1 MYVNLLRLYLPDAK
15 KSQTLI
21 GRKQT
26 MLKPLGETMK
36 LVCKTALA
44 LTLGVAATTS
54 VSAQELTIAIVNNG
68 HMLNMQKVAGAYAVK
83 TGVTLNWVSLEE
95 GVLREQ
101 VTADT
106 ATSGGQYDIINIGMQ
121 EAPIWGAAGWIEPL
135 NFGDDYDLDDMLPAM
150 RNGLS
155 HDGQLYAAPFYG
167 ESSMVMYRKDLTDAA
182 GVSIKDNDS
191 WDNIKAAAAAIH
203 KPDDGVYGA
212 CLRGKPGWG
221 DNMAFITTV
230 VNSFGGAWFDKDMK
244 PVLNSQEWKDAI
256 NFYVDLL
263 GNYGPPG
270 SEGNSFNEIL
280 ALYNEGKCGM
290 WIDATIAASFLEV
303 DGVAYAQSPNAGNPV
318 GANWLW
324 AWAMAVPAGSPNAEE
339 SMKFIEWA
347 TSKEYI
353 KAVADHPEFGWGSVP
368 TGTRASTYA
377 YPEFQEAAGF
387 AAAEMA
393 AIESAAP
400 EATDLKPYVG
410 VQFAAIPEFP
420 EVGGAVA
427 QEMAAALSG
436 AKSVDEALEA
446 AQGAADAIMKEA
458 GYY

>member
-1 MYVNLLRLYLPDAK
+1 MKNLTLPGIA
-15 KSQTLI
+15 
-21 GRKQT
+21 
-26 MLKPLGETMK
+26 
-36 LVCKTALA
+36 LVATGLASHALA
-44 LTLGVAATTS
+44 DGHAK
-54 VSAQELTIAIVNNG
+54 ELTIAIVNNG
-68 HMLNMQKVAGAYAVK
+68 HMINMQKVAEAYTEE
-83 TGVTLNWVSLEE
+83 TGVALNWVSLEE

-101 VTADT
+101 VTSDT
-106 ATSGGQYDIINIGMQ
+106 ATGGGQYDVINIGMQ

-135 NFGDDYDLDDMLPAM
+135 AFGADYDMDDMLPAI

-155 HDGQLYAAPFYG
+155 HDGTLYAAPFYG

-182 GVSIKDNDS
+182 GVSISDNDS
-191 WDNIKAAAAAIH
+191 WDNIRAAAEAIH
-203 KPDDGVYGA
+203 NPDEVYGV

-230 VNSFGGAWFDKDMK
+230 VNSFGGAWFAADFRPQLD
-244 PVLNSQEWKDAI
+244 SEEWEAAI

-263 GNYGPPG
+263 GTYGPTG

-290 WIDATIAASFLEV
+290 WIDATIAASFLDV

-324 AWAMAVPAGSPNAEE
+324 AWAMAVPSGTDNADEA
-339 SMKFIEWA
+339 KAFIEWA
-347 TSKEYI
+347 TSKAYVQ
-353 KAVADHPEFGWGSVP
+353 AVANHPEFGWGSVP
-368 TGTRASTYA
+368 TGTRASTY
-377 YPEFQEAAGF
+377 EFSEFKDVAGF
-387 AAAEMA
+387 AYAELA
-393 AIESAAP
+393 AIGSAAP

-420 EVGGAVA
+420 QVGSAVA

-436 AKSVDEALEA
+436 AKSVEEALA
-446 AQGAADAIMKEA
+446 DAQSAADAIMSEA

>member
-1 MYVNLLRLYLPDAK
+1 M
-15 KSQTLI
+15 S
-21 GRKQT
+21 GS
-26 MLKPLGETMK
+26 
-36 LVCKTALA
+36 
-44 LTLGVAATTS
+44 AATAES
-54 VSAQELTIAIVNNG
+54 LTIAIVNNG
-68 HMLNMQKVAGAYAVK
+68 HMINMQTVAKAYTDE
-83 TGVTLNWVSLEE
+83 TGVELNWVSLEE

-101 VTADT
+101 VTSDT
-106 ATSGGQYDIINIGMQ
+106 ATGGGQYDVINIGMQ

-135 NFGDDYDLDDMLPAM
+135 NFSADYDVDDILPAM

-155 HDGQLYAAPFYG
+155 HEGTLYAAPFYG

-182 GVSIKDNDS
+182 GVTIADNDS
-191 WDNIKAAAAAIH
+191 WDNVKAAASAIH
-203 KPDDGVYGA
+203 DPDNGVYGA

-230 VNSFGGAWFDKDMK
+230 VNSFGGAWFDADGH
-244 PVLNSQEWKDAI
+244 PQLDSPEWNAAI

-280 ALYNEGKCGM
+280 ALYNEGKCGL

-324 AWAMAVPAGSPNAEE
+324 AWAMAIPAGSPNAEAAAD
-339 SMKFIEWA
+339 FIEWA
-347 TSKEYI
+347 TSKDYVQ
-353 KAVADHPEFGWGSVP
+353 AVGNHAEFGWGSVP
-368 TGTRASTYA
+368 TGQRASTYA
-377 YPEFQEAAGF
+377 IPEFQAAASF
-387 AAAEMA
+387 AAAELA

-400 EATDLKPYVG
+400 GSTDLKPYVG

-420 EVGGAVA
+420 EVGSAVA

-436 AKSVDEALEA
+436 AKSVEDALA
-446 AQGAADAIMKEA
+446 ASQEAADAIMREA
-458 GYY
+458 GYYE

>member
-1 MYVNLLRLYLPDAK
+1 MSLKNALRAA
-15 KSQTLI
+15 
-21 GRKQT
+21 
-26 MLKPLGETMK
+26 
-36 LVCKTALA
+36 TALSLISTGGA
-44 LTLGVAATTS
+44 F
-54 VSAQELTIAIVNNG
+54 AQETLTIAIVNNG
-68 HMLNMQKVAGAYAVK
+68 HMINMQKVAQAYTDE
-83 TGVTLNWVSLEE
+83 TGVELNWVSLEE

-101 VTADT
+101 VQSDT
-106 ATSGGQYDIINIGMQ
+106 ATGGGEYDIINIGMQ
-121 EAPIWGAAGWIEPL
+121 EAPIWGQAGWIEPL
-135 NFGDDYDLDDMLPAM
+135 NFSDAYDIDDMLPAI

-155 HDGQLYAAPFYG
+155 YEGQLYAAPFYG

-182 GVSIKDNDS
+182 GVEIKDNDS
-191 WDNIKAAAAAIH
+191 WDNIKAAAEAIH
-203 KPDDGVYGA
+203 DPENGVYGV

-230 VNSFGGAWFDKDMK
+230 VNSFGGAWFDADYR
-244 PVLNSQEWKDAI
+244 PTIDSDEWRAAI

-263 GNYGPPG
+263 GTYGPPG

-324 AWAMAVPAGSPNAEE
+324 AWAMAIPAGTEKADAA
-339 SMKFIEWA
+339 KDFIEWA
-347 TSKEYI
+347 TSKDYVQ
-353 KAVADHPEFGWGSVP
+353 AVAAHPDFGWGSVP

-377 YPEFQEAAGF
+377 IPEFQEAAKF
-387 AAAEMA
+387 AAAELA

-420 EVGGAVA
+420 EVGIAVA

-436 AKSVDEALEA
+436 AKSVDDALA
-446 AQGAADAIMKEA
+446 ASQAAADSIMQEA

>member
-1 MYVNLLRLYLPDAK
+1 
-15 KSQTLI
+15 
-21 GRKQT
+21 
-26 MLKPLGETMK
+26 MK
-36 LVCKTALA
+36 LVYKTALA
-44 LTLGVAATTS
+44 LAVGVATATTA
-54 VSAQELTIAIVNNG
+54 SAQELTIAIVNNG
-68 HMLNMQKVAGAYAVK
+68 HMINMQKVAEKYTAD
-83 TGVTLNWVSLEE
+83 TGVELSWVSLEE

-101 VTADT
+101 VTSDT
-106 ATSGGQYDIINIGMQ
+106 ATGGGQYDIINIGMQ
-121 EAPIWGAAGWIEPL
+121 EAPIWGSAGWIEPL
-135 NFGDDYDLDDMLPAM
+135 SFSDAYDVDDMLPAI

-155 HDGQLYAAPFYG
+155 SDGTLYAAPFYG

-182 GVSIKDNDS
+182 GVTIADNDS
-191 WDNIKAAAAAIH
+191 WDNIKAAASAIH
-203 KPDDGVYGA
+203 KPDDGIYGV

-230 VNSFGGAWFDKDMK
+230 VNSFGGAWFDADFK
-244 PVLNSQEWKDAI
+244 PTLESDEWKAAI

-263 GNYGPPG
+263 GTYGHPG

-290 WIDATIAASFLEV
+290 WIDATIAASFLTV

-347 TSKEYI
+347 TSKDYI
-353 KAVADHPEFGWGSVP
+353 QAVADHPDFGWGSVP

-377 YPEFQEAAGF
+377 SADFQAAAGF
-387 AAAEMA
+387 AAAELA

-420 EVGGAVA
+420 EVGSAVA

-436 AKSVDEALEA
+436 AKSVDDALAA
-446 AQGAADAIMKEA
+446 AQSAADSIMREA

>member
-1 MYVNLLRLYLPDAK
+1 
-15 KSQTLI
+15 
-21 GRKQT
+21 
-26 MLKPLGETMK
+26 MK
-36 LVCKTALA
+36 LINLSALVLSTAVGLA
-44 LTLGVAATTS
+44 STVNAT
-54 VSAQELTIAIVNNG
+54 ELTIAIVNNG
-68 HMLNMQKVAGAYAVK
+68 HMINMQKVAKAYTDE
-83 TGVTLNWVSLEE
+83 TGVKLNWVSLEE

-101 VTADT
+101 VTSDT
-106 ATSGGQYDIINIGMQ
+106 ATGGGQYDIINIGMQ

-135 NFGDDYDLDDMLPAM
+135 NFGSSYDIDDMLPAI

-155 HDGQLYAAPFYG
+155 HDGTLYAAPFYG

-182 GVSIKDNDS
+182 GVTIGDNDS
-191 WDNIKAAAAAIH
+191 WGNIKAAAAAIH
-203 KPDDGVYGA
+203 NPNSGVYGA

-221 DNMAFITTV
+221 DNMAFVTTV
-230 VNSFGGAWFDKDMK
+230 VNSFGGAWFDKDMR
-244 PVLNSQEWKDAI
+244 PTIDSAEWEAAI

-290 WIDATIAASFLEV
+290 WIDATIAASFLKV
-303 DGVAYAQSPNAGNPV
+303 DGVAYAQSPNATNPV

-324 AWAMAVPAGSPNAEE
+324 AWAMAVPAGSPNADE
-339 SMKFIEWA
+339 SKKFIEWA
-347 TSKEYI
+347 TSKDYI

-368 TGTRASTYA
+368 TGTRSSTYA
-377 YPEFQEAAGF
+377 YSEFQAAAGF
-387 AAAEMA
+387 ASAEMA

-420 EVGGAVA
+420 EVGIAVA
-427 QEMAAALSG
+427 QEIAAALSG
-436 AKSVDEALEA
+436 AKSVKKALA
-446 AQGAADAIMKEA
+446 ASQSAADAIMSEA

>member
-1 MYVNLLRLYLPDAK
+1 MSIMAAGGVFA
-15 KSQTLI
+15 
-21 GRKQT
+21 
-26 MLKPLGETMK
+26 ET
-36 LVCKTALA
+36 
-44 LTLGVAATTS
+44 
-54 VSAQELTIAIVNNG
+54 LTIAIVNNG
-68 HMLNMQKVAGAYAVK
+68 HMINMQKVAQAYTAQ
-83 TGVTLNWVSLEE
+83 TGVELKWVSLEE

-101 VTADT
+101 VTSDT
-106 ATSGGQYDIINIGMQ
+106 ATGGGQYDIINIGMQ

-135 NFGDDYDLDDMLPAM
+135 NFSAGYDVNDILPAM

-182 GVSIKDNDS
+182 GVSIADNDS
-191 WDNIKAAAAAIH
+191 WTNVKAAAAAIH
-203 KPDDGVYGA
+203 DPDNGVYGA

-230 VNSFGGAWFDKDMK
+230 VNSFGGAWFDADYR
-244 PVLNSQEWKDAI
+244 PVLDSPEWNAAI

-263 GNYGPPG
+263 SNYGPPG

-324 AWAMAVPAGSPNAEE
+324 AWAMAIPAGSPNAEAAG
-339 SMKFIEWA
+339 KFIEWA
-347 TSKEYI
+347 TSKDYV
-353 KAVADHPEFGWGSVP
+353 KAVGNHPEFGWGSVP
-368 TGTRASTYA
+368 TGQRASTYA
-377 YPEFQEAAGF
+377 IPEFQAAAGF
-387 AAAEMA
+387 AAAELA
-393 AIESAAP
+393 AIDSAAP
-400 EATDLKPYVG
+400 EATELKPYVG

-420 EVGGAVA
+420 EVGSAVA

-436 AKSVDEALEA
+436 AKSVEEALA
-446 AQGAADAIMKEA
+446 ASQKAADSIMKEA
-458 GYY
+458 GYYD

>member
-1 MYVNLLRLYLPDAK
+1 MKNLNLPGAALIAAGLASHAMADGHAK
-15 KSQTLI
+15 
-21 GRKQT
+21 
-26 MLKPLGETMK
+26 
-36 LVCKTALA
+36 
-44 LTLGVAATTS
+44 
-54 VSAQELTIAIVNNG
+54 ELTIAIVNNG
-68 HMLNMQKVAGAYAVK
+68 HMINMQKVAEAYTEE
-83 TGVTLNWVSLEE
+83 TGVALNWVSLEE

-101 VTADT
+101 VTSDT
-106 ATSGGQYDIINIGMQ
+106 ATGGGQYDIINIGMQ

-135 NFGDDYDLDDMLPAM
+135 EFGANYDMNDMLPAI

-155 HDGQLYAAPFYG
+155 HDGTLYAAPFYG

-182 GVSIKDNDS
+182 GVSISDNDS
-191 WDNIKAAAAAIH
+191 WDNIRAVAEAIH
-203 KPDDGVYGA
+203 NPDEVYGV

-230 VNSFGGAWFDKDMK
+230 VNSFGGTWFDADFR
-244 PVLNSQEWKDAI
+244 PQLDSDEWKAAI

-263 GNYGPPG
+263 GTFGPPG

-324 AWAMAVPAGSPNAEE
+324 AWAMAVPSGTDNADEA
-339 SMKFIEWA
+339 KAFIEWA
-347 TSKEYI
+347 TSKDYI
-353 KAVADHPEFGWGSVP
+353 QAVANHPEFGWGSVP

-377 YPEFQEAAGF
+377 FEEFKAVAGF
-387 AAAEMA
+387 ADAELA

-410 VQFAAIPEFP
+410 VQFASIPEFP
-420 EVGGAVA
+420 QVGSAVA

-436 AKSVDEALEA
+436 AKSVDEALED
-446 AQGAADAIMKEA
+446 AQSAADAIMSEA